1 MNTALALE
9 IYRGIWVVESSR
21 ADALK
26 NILKDA
32 RANPNYNES
41 EKLNTFSFID
51 ASNGTVVPASQS
63 GSKKANK
70 IAVTNINGVITKSGG
85 ASSRGMEE
93 LSADMIAADSDP
105 EVIGHFVKVD
115 SPGGSAAGMKYMQV
129 TMQGLT
135 KPKVTMVTR
144 QGMAASGGWGI
155 LSEGDFVMAES
166 ADASVGCHGVMWS
179 VAGVPNGQKDAMGEV
194 HFTVI
199 SATSPD
205 KNKETETAI
214 NNNDTSL
221 MQAEVNRLHLDFQAS
236 SKKSRPN
243 IKPEQMTGSMFPAS
257 DVVGTMIDAIGS
269 QKDAQNKILELS
281 KQKNNFNPLNNN
293 QNNAMTA
300 AELLA
305 QHPTVHAEIMAAGN
319 AAGVTAGVQQ
329 GIDAEKDRVNTWMAY
344 HEIDPEAV
352 SKGIE
357 SGKTVSAA
365 EQAQFLVKAAKG
377 SAIAAIKRDS
387 AGNIIP
393 AEAETVVETVK
404 TAKQV
409 ADEKEFALAFP
420 ALVKKGITLEKYNA
434 SRINAN

>member
-26 NILKDA
+26 CVLRDAKNKPDKD
-32 RANPNYNES
+32 YSKS
-41 EKLNTFSFID
+41 EKLNTFGFYDLIT
-51 ASNGTVVPASQS
+51 GKTVPVGEVSS
-63 GSKKANK
+63 DNKKSKK

-93 LSADMIAADSDP
+93 ISADMIEADNDP
-105 EVIGHFVKVD
+105 EVIGHFIKVD
-115 SPGGSAAGMKYMQV
+115 SPGGSAAGMKYMQT

-166 ADASVGCHGVMWS
+166 EDASVGCHGVMWS
-179 VAGVPNGQKDAMGEV
+179 VSGVPNGQKDAMGEV

-221 MQAEVNRLHLDFQAS
+221 MQAEVNRLHLEFQAS
-236 SKKSRPN
+236 SKAARPN

-257 DVVGTMIDAIGS
+257 EVVGTMIDAIGT
-269 QKDAQNKILELS
+269 QKDALNKILELS
-281 KQKNNFNPLNNN
+281 KEKNNFNPLNKN
-293 QNNAMTA
+293 QNTAMTA
-300 AELLA
+300 KEYKA
-305 QHPTVHAEIMAAGN
+305 QHPDEYAKVFNAGKAEGI
-319 AAGVTAGVQQ
+319 TAG
-329 GIDAEKDRVNTWMAY
+329 IEAEKDRVATWMAY

-352 SKGIE
+352 TKGIE
-357 SGKTVSAA
+357 SGKTVSSA

-387 AGNIIP
+387 AGNIVP
-393 AEAETVVETVK
+393 AESETVVQTAK
-404 TAKQV
+404 TAKQIQ
-409 ADEKEFALAFP
+409 DEKEFAAAFP
-420 ALVKKGITLEKYNA
+420 LLVKKGITLEKYNA